1 MMSALSSLPM
11 SDLQNL
17 FSNRLQE
24 NVQIANYTSARIGG
38 RADAVLTVHSADELA
53 KAASALWERNIPFI
67 LLGSGTNVI
76 ISDAGVHGV
85 VLLNR
90 AHTVRINAEG
100 RPPSVWAESGANFSA
115 VARQVALR
123 GMGGLEWASTIPGTV
138 GGAVYGN
145 AGAFG
150 SDINANFIMADIL
163 HRSYGRQYWNTEKMA
178 FEYRSSSLK
187 RTTNPAVILS
197 AQLRLESS
205 TPADVK
211 ARMDQF
217 RAKRKRTQPP
227 GASTGSVFKN
237 PPGDYAGRL
246 IEAAGLKGTR
256 VGGVEV
262 SRIHAN
268 FFVNHQNA
276 TASNYLELIQIVRS
290 KVEHLFGIYLELEIE
305 LIGDWSGINYSGAKV
320 S

>member
-100 RPPSVWAESGANFSA
+100 QPPSVWAESGANFSA

-163 HRSYGRQYWNTEKMA
+163 HRSYGRQYWNTEKIS
-178 FEYRSSSLK
+178 Y
-187 RTTNPAVILS
+187 
-197 AQLRLESS
+197 
-205 TPADVK
+205 
-211 ARMDQF
+211 
-217 RAKRKRTQPP
+217 
-227 GASTGSVFKN
+227 
-237 PPGDYAGRL
+237 
-246 IEAAGLKGTR
+246 
-256 VGGVEV
+256 V
-262 SRIHAN
+262 SG
-268 FFVNHQNA
+268 F
-276 TASNYLELIQIVRS
+276 
-290 KVEHLFGIYLELEIE
+290 
-305 LIGDWSGINYSGAKV
+305 
-320 S
+320 